1 MPCPASLLQ
10 NYVRTMR
17 IRKNAVITAVG
28 GYVPDTVLSNHD
40 LEKMVDTNHE
50 WIVARTGIKER
61 RIVNDPAIATSDMA
75 TYALKR
81 LMEDGNVDPDEI
93 DCVIV
98 STSTPDYVMVSTG
111 SMVCE
116 KAGLKNA
123 WGIDTNAACSGFLY
137 ALTLGASMIE
147 SGRCKKVIVIGADKN
162 SSIVNYTDRNTCIL
176 FGDGAGAVLLE
187 QTEEP
192 VGLMDSFFR
201 TDGTGKEN
209 LIVTAGGSKFPA
221 SQATL
226 DERLHYVRQ
235 DGRVVFKAAIQGMTD
250 TCNEVLRSND
260 LVSAQID
267 YLIPHQANL
276 RIIQSVGDYL
286 GLSAGQVKVNI
297 DRYGNTTAATIPL
310 CLWDFKDDFKYGDKM
325 ILTAFGAGFSW
336 GATYLKWGQLRQS
349 KKD

>member
-1 MPCPASLLQ
+1 
-10 NYVRTMR
+10 MR

-28 GYVPDTVLSNHD
+28 GYVPDTILSNHD
-40 LEKMVDTNHE
+40 LEKMVDTNSE
-50 WIVARTGIKER
+50 WIVSRTGIRER
-61 RIVNDPAIATSDMA
+61 RIVNDPNIATSDMA
-75 TYALKR
+75 TYALQK
-81 LMEDGNVDPDEI
+81 LMEDGDVRPEEI

-116 KAGLKNA
+116 KAGLINA

-147 SGRCKKVIVIGADKN
+147 SGRCKKVVVIGADKN

-187 QTEEP
+187 ETEEP

-201 TDGTGKEN
+201 TDGSGKEN
-209 LIVTAGGSKFPA
+209 LIVTAGGSKNPA
-221 SQATL
+221 SQSTL
-226 DERLHYVRQ
+226 DEKLHYVRQ

-250 TCNEVLRSND
+250 TCNEVLKSND
-260 LVSAQID
+260 LLSSQIN

-276 RIIQSVGDYL
+276 RIIQSVGEYL
-286 GLSAGQVKVNI
+286 GLSSEQVKVNI

-336 GATYLKWGQLRQS
+336 GATYLKWGSLRGAA
-349 KKD
+349 KL